1 MTDRNGFDGVRNLG
15 GLSPTIIFGPGA
27 RPNVVTLP
35 PTPHMR
41 IVQVSVAEVKATM
54 TRREFRQL
62 LGERLNDIYQE
73 LLIVWQRE
81 HPEASE

>member
-15 GLSPTIIFGPGA
+15 GLGPTIIVGSGA
-27 RPNVVTLP
+27 PPNVVTLP
-35 PTPHMR
+35 LTPHMR